1 MDLAD
6 FQTSCCLI
14 ISSSLCIVQ
23 THRECLESLGL
34 RDEERK
40 RVSREVWGG
49 EQEGWTYRIHRGG
62 QARDFTGEP
71 LLGNE
76 TIS

>member
-1 MDLAD
+1 M
-6 FQTSCCLI
+6 
-14 ISSSLCIVQ
+14 
-23 THRECLESLGL
+23 ESLGL

-62 QARDFTGEP
+62 QARDFMGEP